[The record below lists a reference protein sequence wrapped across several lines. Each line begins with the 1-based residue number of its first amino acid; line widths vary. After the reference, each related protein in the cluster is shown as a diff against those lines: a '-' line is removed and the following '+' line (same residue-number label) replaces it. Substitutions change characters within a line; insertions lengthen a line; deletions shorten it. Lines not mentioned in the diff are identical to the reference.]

1 MQKKSSLL
9 ILILV
14 FALLIGGAAF
24 AYNKL
29 RAENQPQQLAP
40 VPSAPETPPEVEV
53 TDEPGETEAVE
64 EVQPAPDFTVYDK
77 DGKPVTL
84 SDFRGKPVVL
94 NFWASWCPPCK
105 AEMPDFQAAWETYGD
120 QVHFLMV
127 NMTDGGQETRSSA
140 DAFLASAGYTFPVY
154 YDEDVNAASV
164 YAVYS
169 IPTTYFIGAAGEA
182 VAYASGAIDAA
193 TLQTGLDMLL
203 PSAG

>member
-9 ILILV
+9 ILVLV
-14 FALLIGGAAF
+14 FALLIGGAAI
-24 AYNKL
+24 AYHRL
-29 RAENQPQQLAP
+29 GAENQPQQLAP
-40 VPSAPETPPEVEV
+40 VPSAPEKPPEVEV

-77 DGKPVTL
+77 DGNPVTL

-105 AEMPDFQAAWETYGD
+105 AEMPDFQAAWEAYGD
-120 QVHFLMV
+120 RVHFLMV
-127 NMTDGGQETRSSA
+127 NMTDGAQETRSSA
-140 DAFLASAGYTFPVY
+140 DAFLASVGYTFPVY
-154 YDEDVNAASV
+154 YDEDMSAASV

-182 VAYASGAIDAA
+182 VAYASGAINAA
-193 TLQTGLDMLL
+193 TLQTGLNMLL
-203 PSAG
+203 PTAG